1 MAQKRS
7 GNNGNNPKPGSIIS
21 VDPIKDVADIR
32 SIKRMLTDRPLYYA
46 LFVVGINTNLRASDL
61 LALTVGQVRDLLPG
75 DTIEVR
81 EHKTGKKRYV
91 TINKIA
97 WEAIKRLLET
107 KDYRPGEK
115 IFLGQRGPLT
125 VQSLNRL
132 VKQWCAAIRLPG
144 NYGSHTLR
152 KTWGYHQRVTYGVGL
167 PELMECLNHSSQKV
181 TLRYLGIGQQEIR
194 NIFQN
199 EI

>member
-21 VDPIKDVADIR
+21 VDPIKNLADIR
-32 SIKRMLTDRPLYYA
+32 AIKRLLADRPLYYG
-46 LFVVGINTNLRASDL
+46 LFAVGVNTNLRASDL
-61 LALTVGQVRDLLPG
+61 LALTAGQVRDLVPG
-75 DTIEVR
+75 DTIEIR
-81 EHKTGKKRYV
+81 ERKTGKKRGV
-91 TINKIA
+91 TINKTA
-97 WEAIKRLLET
+97 CEAIQRLLASREYQPADKLFT
-107 KDYRPGEK
+107 
-115 IFLGQRGPLT
+115 GQRGPLT
-125 VQSLNRL
+125 VQSLHRL
-132 VKQWCAAIRLPG
+132 VKQWCASIRLPG

-167 PELMECLNHSSQKV
+167 PELMECLNHSSQKT
-181 TLRYLGIGQQEIR
+181 TLRYLGIGSTEIR